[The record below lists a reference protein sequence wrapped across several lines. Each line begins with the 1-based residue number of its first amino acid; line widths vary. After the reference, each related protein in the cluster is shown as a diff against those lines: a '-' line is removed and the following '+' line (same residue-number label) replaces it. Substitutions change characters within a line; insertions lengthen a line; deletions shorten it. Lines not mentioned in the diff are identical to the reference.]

1 MEWFII
7 YLIMKSA
14 LPGCA
19 VLTGRDFYLACAL
32 MIPEKKLLLA
42 PVLGN
47 GFRKPFREGWVL
59 GYLQQAHLRL
69 AGPCSPVSVYGTQAV
84 TMISQ
89 SLV

>member
-1 MEWFII
+1 M
-7 YLIMKSA
+7 LA
-14 LPGCA
+14 
-19 VLTGRDFYLACAL
+19 GRDFYLACAL

-42 PVLGN
+42 PFLGN

-69 AGPCSPVSVYGTQAV
+69 AGPCSPVSVYGTQAMN
-84 TMISQ
+84 MISQ